1 MSIDEAQEYVTELIN
16 NPHHR
21 NKSELPK
28 GLPRTYPFEEDA
40 LKMILEGLQKKTPCD
55 INKRCRNAINFA
67 FRSDKFTGPGNGII
81 DSAFVRALEESEL
94 DREIV

>member
-1 MSIDEAQEYVTELIN
+1 MSIDEAQQYVVELIN
-16 NPHHR
+16 NPQHR
-21 NKSELPK
+21 IESDQLKALPK
-28 GLPRTYPFEEDA
+28 TYPFEEDA